1 MTHQVKQIY
10 FRGGAHAS
18 ALPLVSFITITIVL
32 LFNGTLAVEGMIVAA
47 MLGISLGMLPA
58 RSIAQYSERVFS
70 LMANRI
76 ATVAIV
82 CWLWAGA
89 FSGILA

>member
-1 MTHQVKQIY
+1 MINQVEKIS
-10 FRGGAHAS
+10 FKGGARVS
-18 ALPLVSFITITIVL
+18 ALPLVTFITITIVL
-32 LFNGTLAVEGMIVAA
+32 LLNGTLAVEGMIVAA

-82 CWLWAGA
+82 CWLWAG
-89 FSGILA
+89 G